1 MHIKIMA
8 NELMRALSTA
18 MHALAPKNSNH
29 QLEGVLFTCM
39 DDGRIRLTIS
49 NDNMMIE
56 SFRKANIIEGG
67 KVLFPARILYDLI
80 RRLDGELDIE
90 CNEEKRTAKVVAY
103 NSKTDIR
110 LMEAANYPLPPVLDK
125 EVSVRIKEKD
135 LVRAVFGTTFAAAP
149 PDAQNRSLRGCM
161 FDFKDGVVNFV
172 CLDGFRVAI
181 HRVKVESASAPKARA
196 ILERDAMNEIAKML
210 SPESE
215 DYLSFHVSI
224 DAMKVCI
231 NDETIIYNGQMLGK
245 FIEYESLLPKSW
257 TTTVKINRLTFISA
271 VERSN
276 IFSKFVN
283 NLVVMKLSEEGM
295 KLVVKSEQGNVDD
308 IVPIELEGAP
318 LTLGFNNRYLM
329 EMLKNINETDIFMHF
344 NTNISPCIVMP
355 KEGDEFYYLV
365 LPMRLSGLEC

>member
-29 QLEGVLFTCM
+29 QLEGVLVTCM
-39 DDGRIRLTIS
+39 EDGRIRLTIS

-80 RRLDGELDIE
+80 RRLDGELDIV
-90 CNEEKRTAKVVAY
+90 CNEEKRTAKITAF

-125 EVSVRIKEKD
+125 EVSIRMKEKD

-161 FDFKDGVVNFV
+161 FELKDGMAYFV

-181 HRVKVESASAPKARA
+181 HKVHVESSSVPTARA

-210 SPESE
+210 SAESE

-224 DAMKVCI
+224 GAMKVCI
-231 NDETIIYNGQMLGK
+231 NNETNIYNGLMLGK
-245 FIEYESLLPKSW
+245 FIEYESLLPKTW
-257 TTTVKINRLTFISA
+257 TTSVKINRMTFISA
-271 VERSN
+271 VERSS
-276 IFSKFVN
+276 IFSRFVN
-283 NLVVMKLSEEGM
+283 NLVVMRLSDEGM
-295 KLVVKSEQGNVDD
+295 KLSVKSEQGNVDD
-308 IVPIELEGAP
+308 VVPMELEGAP

-344 NTNISPCIVMP
+344 NTNISPCIVVP
-355 KEGDEFYYLV
+355 KEGDDFYYLV
-365 LPMRLSGLEC
+365 LPMRLSGLE